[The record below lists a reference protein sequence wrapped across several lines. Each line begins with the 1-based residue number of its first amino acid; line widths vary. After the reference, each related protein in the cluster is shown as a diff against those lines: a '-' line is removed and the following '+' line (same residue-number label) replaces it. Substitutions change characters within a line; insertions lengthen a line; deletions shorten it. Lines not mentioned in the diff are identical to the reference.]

1 MRENESGTFEQQC
14 EHVRGVSEQIV
25 DLLQRGFK
33 IVLTHGN
40 GPQVG
45 ASLLRHRL
53 ANGIFPAL
61 PLHACNAETQGVIG
75 YMIEQ
80 TLQDEIDRRGLD
92 IQVTTVLTRVLVDEN
107 DPAFQN
113 PSKPVGRVFHEWEEQ
128 EWMDTLVKDSDY
140 FMIKKVRSGNGY
152 RLAVPSPEPL
162 LIVEHKAIEFLL
174 QSGFLVIACG
184 GGGIP
189 VIEKNGAKVGV
200 NAVIDKD
207 LATERLATLI
217 GATKLVIL
225 TNIDGVYENYGKTD
239 QKLLTTIRMKD
250 LEVFDKNILGEGS
263 MAPKVKAATAFI
275 KNGGKES
282 IIANLDKL
290 TSAVAG
296 SSGTHILP

>member
-14 EHVRGVSEQIV
+14 DHVRGVSEQIV
-25 DLLQRGFK
+25 DLLKRGFK

-80 TLQDEIDRRGLD
+80 TLQNEIDRRGLEM
-92 IQVTTVLTRVLVDEN
+92 QVATVLTRVLVDEN

-140 FMIKKVRSGNGY
+140 FMIKKVRSGKGY

-162 LIVEHKAIEFLL
+162 LIVEHKAIESLM
-174 QSGFLVIACG
+174 QAGFLVIACG

-189 VIEKNGAKVGV
+189 VIEKNGAKIGV

-239 QKLLTTIRMKD
+239 QKLLTTIRLKD
-250 LEVFDKNILGEGS
+250 LEGFDNNLLGEGS
-263 MAPKVKAATAFI
+263 MAPKVRVQLHSLKTVVR
-275 KNGGKES
+275 NQ
-282 IIANLDKL
+282 
-290 TSAVAG
+290 
-296 SSGTHILP
+296 

>member
-14 EHVRGVSEQIV
+14 DHVRGVSEQIV

-140 FMIKKVRSGNGY
+140 FMIKKVRSGTGY

-162 LIVEHKAIEFLL
+162 MIVEHKAIEFLM

-239 QKLLTTIRMKD
+239 QKLLTTVRMKD
-250 LEVFDKNILGEGS
+250 LDVFDNNLLGEGS

-275 KNGGKES
+275 RNGGKES

-290 TSAVAG
+290 TYAVAG

>member
-1 MRENESGTFEQQC
+1 MR
-14 EHVRGVSEQIV
+14 HIKGVSEQIV
-25 DLLQRGFK
+25 DLLQRGYK

-162 LIVEHKAIEFLL
+162 MIVEHKAIEFLL

-189 VIEKNGAKVGV
+189 VIEKNGAKIGV

-239 QKLLTTIRMKD
+239 QKLLTTVKMKD
-250 LEVFDKNILGEGS
+250 LEVFDNNLLGEGS

-290 TSAVAG
+290 TYAVAG

>member
-14 EHVRGVSEQIV
+14 DHVRGVSKQIV

-140 FMIKKVRSGNGY
+140 FMIKKVRSGTGY

-162 LIVEHKAIEFLL
+162 MIVEHKAIEFLM

-225 TNIDGVYENYGKTD
+225 TNIDGVYENYGKPD